1 MEKQLLKLENGTFI
15 NIKEQKK
22 TVDDGLRNWRKTNMK
37 ELNNFLLKF
46 KSLEQIKIWAWFT
59 NNMNSKNEVNT
70 NRWELVEELGLG
82 KSTVDNFLVFC
93 REERLILKNKGLYI
107 VNPNLIGVFG
117 GGLKSL
123 EQIKIWEDLVYKED
137 VKDLDK
143 KYKKLYKCFENEK
156 ETIQKLQSRYN
167 RELNKIGY
175 KELVKH
181 KKLEEEFKQQ
191 ELNKPIENNDD
202 LPIFFEKK
210 YEKKFNLLQK

>member
-1 MEKQLLKLENGTFI
+1 MDKKLLKLENGTFI

-22 TVDDGLRNWRKTNMK
+22 TIDDGLKKWRKIVK
-37 ELNNFLLKF
+37 EDLNNLLLKL
-46 KSLEQIKIWAWFT
+46 KSLEQIKLWVWFT

-70 NRWELVEELGLG
+70 DRWELVEELGLG

-93 REERLILKNKGLYI
+93 REERVILKNKGLYI

-123 EQIKIWEDLVYKED
+123 EQIKLWENLVYKED

-175 KELVKH
+175 KELIKH
-181 KKLEEEFKQQ
+181 KKLEEEYKQQ
-191 ELNKPIENNDD
+191 ELNKVNFILPNDD
-202 LPIFFEKK
+202 DNLPF
-210 YEKKFNLLQK
+210 

>member
-1 MEKQLLKLENGTFI
+1 MEKQLLKLDNGTFI

-22 TVDDGLRNWRKTNMK
+22 TIDDGLKKWRKIVK
-37 ELNNFLLKF
+37 EDLNNLLLKL
-46 KSLEQIKIWAWFT
+46 KSLEQIKLWVWFT

-70 NRWELVEELGLG
+70 DRWELVEELGLG

-93 REERLILKNKGLYI
+93 REERVILKNKGLYI

-123 EQIKIWEDLVYKED
+123 EQIKLWENLVYKED

-175 KELVKH
+175 KELIKH
-181 KKLEEEFKQQ
+181 KKLEEEYKQQ
-191 ELNKPIENNDD
+191 ELNKVIETNNDD
-202 LPIFFEKK
+202 DDNLPF
-210 YEKKFNLLQK
+210 